1 MIKRLAFMTLA
12 VYAGLAA
19 LGLGI
24 IALCLIFY
32 GLIEGSFSHFAGGM
46 IAIPLTI
53 GAAWFT
59 DYVCEEML

>member
-32 GLIEGSFSHFAGGM
+32 GLVEGSFSHFIGGM
-46 IAIPLTI
+46 VAIPFTL

-59 DYVCEEML
+59 GYVCEEKL